1 MPKKQLNN
9 QKTVDAT
16 GKPLGRLASEIAIL
30 LRGKDRA
37 DFVYHQDKG
46 IGVIVENIE
55 QMKITEKKLE
65 QKEYL
70 NYSGYPGGLK
80 RTKAKNVSFSAMLR
94 KAVFGMLPKNKLRA
108 EMIKRLIIKN
118 K

>member
-1 MPKKQLNN
+1 MPKKKQPNN

-46 IGVIVENIE
+46 ISVIVENADKI
-55 QMKITEKKLE
+55 KITGKKLD
-65 QKEYL
+65 QKEYVK
-70 NYSGYPGGLK
+70 YSGYPGGLK
-80 RTKAKNVSFSAMLR
+80 KTKARDISSSAMLR
-94 KAVFGMLPKNKLRA
+94 KAVFGMLPKNKLRSK
-108 EMIKRLIIKN
+108 MIKRLIIK
-118 K
+118 